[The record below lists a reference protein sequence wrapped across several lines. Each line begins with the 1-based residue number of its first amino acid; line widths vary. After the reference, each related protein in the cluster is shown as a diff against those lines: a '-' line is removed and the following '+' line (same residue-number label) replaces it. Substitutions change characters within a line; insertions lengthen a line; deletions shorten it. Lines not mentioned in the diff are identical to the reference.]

1 MSAGDKTGTGSGGQ
15 AKKNPLGDLV
25 RKPNN
30 KENKY
35 SKPDAGKQSKPAGSA
50 GDEPGASSSSSST
63 ATGTKKKTKYIN
75 LYDDGQTGGA
85 GVVLLKGRHHC
96 DCQAARH
103 RLINNCLHCGRIVCE
118 QEGSGPCLF
127 CGQLVC
133 RDDEQSLIESASKKG
148 DALKRTLL
156 QQQRPQGWEEAMA
169 LRNRLLEFDRT
180 AERRTTVIDDESDY
194 FRTNSVWLSDAEREK
209 LRRLE
214 AEVDARKHASRLA
227 TRVTLDFSGRRME
240 VVEEP
245 QLSSE
250 WEDEVLRE
258 IAESTAIQAGIAHNM
273 QRATAAGGGAE
284 DVHPLLE
291 FPAPIVSG

>member
-1 MSAGDKTGTGSGGQ
+1 M
-15 AKKNPLGDLV
+15 
-25 RKPNN
+25 
-30 KENKY
+30 
-35 SKPDAGKQSKPAGSA
+35 
-50 GDEPGASSSSSST
+50 
-63 ATGTKKKTKYIN
+63 
-75 LYDDGQTGGA
+75 
-85 GVVLLKGRHHC
+85 
-96 DCQAARH
+96 
-103 RLINNCLHCGRIVCE
+103 CE

-156 QQQRPQGWEEAMA
+156 QQQRPHGWEEAMA

-214 AEVDARKHASRLA
+214 AEVDARKHASRLS

-245 QLSSE
+245 QLSAE

-273 QRATAAGGGAE
+273 QRAAGEANAVAG

-291 FPAPIVSG
+291 FPAPIVSGFDCWLGVVLF